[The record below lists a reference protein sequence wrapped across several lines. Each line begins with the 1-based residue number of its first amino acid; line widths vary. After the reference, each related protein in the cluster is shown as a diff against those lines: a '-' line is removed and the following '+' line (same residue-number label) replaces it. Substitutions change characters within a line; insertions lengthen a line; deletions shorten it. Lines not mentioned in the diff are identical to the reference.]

1 MRWVL
6 RPRATTHCKGIW
18 MRRHKTKEHD
28 SWWFL
33 SPPGLFSVNI
43 WKKNIYHNIIQ
54 SVERFIYFW
63 LFSIISGI
71 IKRNSITFDVT
82 ENKEDVFFLS

>member
-1 MRWVL
+1 
-6 RPRATTHCKGIW
+6 